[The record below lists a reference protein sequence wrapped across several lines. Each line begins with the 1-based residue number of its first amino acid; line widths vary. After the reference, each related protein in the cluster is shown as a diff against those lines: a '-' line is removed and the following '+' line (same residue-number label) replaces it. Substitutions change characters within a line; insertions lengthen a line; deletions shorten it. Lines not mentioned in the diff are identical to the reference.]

1 MTDSLTF
8 WRRFALAAV
17 VSPVIVAI
25 VLFITEFVAAL
36 AYGNEPWA
44 IESPSIAAIPGH
56 WVMVTAAI
64 AVGGA
69 ILWKLG
75 KVQLRHHL
83 LLALLIGVM
92 PVATSLLDFLAVLS
106 LNRDPGSV
114 LTVPHPCG
122 ELVRHE
128 TLDLP
133 GAVHVALFTSLLAP
147 AFKWLAY
154 GFSSEN
160 TALVWKIAGATYILV
175 VVLVMIEPFHYSYQG
190 IPAWSH
196 WVQQFCEHATD

>member
-17 VSPVIVAI
+17 VSPLIVAI
-25 VLFITEFVAAL
+25 VLFITGTMAAL
-36 AYGNEPWA
+36 AYGAEPWA
-44 IESPSIAAIPGH
+44 NWSPSIAAILVH
-56 WVMVTAAI
+56 WLMVTAAI
-64 AVGGA
+64 AAGGA
-69 ILWKLG
+69 LLWKLG

-83 LLALLIGVM
+83 LLALLIGAV
-92 PVATSLLDFLAVLS
+92 PIVTSLLDFLAALS
-106 LNRDPGSV
+106 LSRDPGNAST
-114 LTVPHPCG
+114 LPYPCV
-122 ELVRHE
+122 ELMRHE
-128 TLDLP
+128 TFDLP
-133 GAVHVALFTSLLAP
+133 GAVQVTMFISLLAL

-154 GFSSEN
+154 GFSRESA
-160 TALVWKIAGATYILV
+160 ALVWKIAGATYILV